1 MKLYMKII
9 SLILCAATLTGIFS
23 GCGGVSENSE
33 YITKGEFFALFIE
46 ENNMYSKVYSA
57 EEIAANE
64 TYELEAKVM
73 KEWGLIDDEQAKSL
87 DNAVT
92 KEIVAQSCVRFM
104 SFRQTCSAD
113 IKDIRKCHDQQA
125 IVDAVGMGIFDL
137 NNGYF
142 DALEKMSYEDCR
154 EAIKRMDTVVRE
166 TRFDK
171 QLEIVYQEGVETLD
185 PEVVLDIEY
194 ADADENENNAL
205 VAENMS
211 VKPSESKAIAL
222 DDGNG
227 NKLEFS
233 TMATSGKQCMWV
245 TINEMEYLRNPQK
258 YKVGQILKYEP
269 FLSNSPASIV
279 NSSSNLPFAG
289 KIAKVLRNAGRVTL
303 TLTDCEIQEVINTKS
318 KEINEEI
325 TTYKFEIKGKPEKD
339 KNIKEGFD
347 IKKTSDGTGIQVSFK
362 HTFSLKD
369 KIYKKQD
376 WRNPSAK
383 PSIDIIATVEN
394 FTLTSKNLGLLLDGS
409 AEEAEL
415 RLDFD
420 TTIEFNAKA
429 GGLRYSPANNGNSK
443 FLSALGN
450 SRWTG
455 AGAGGSEMIKIG
467 KVKLYIPD
475 TPLYVEIALYLFIQ
489 MDGSI
494 KVVIKQDNS
503 LLCSLKKNN
512 LPSVD
517 NVSSDPYLD
526 NMEIKTN
533 ITTGVKT
540 VLSFNIFN
548 FKIIDGE
555 VKAAFD
561 LDAQAN
567 IYHAENEK
575 EPAVKNVYVTAK
587 EIDQQKN
594 LKYCINIELT
604 FEISGAFLTT
614 NSIIGDFLIN
624 DLKMKTPSIT
634 FRWLLASKHYEDG
647 RFVDACSRYNSA
659 VVEVNSDGEIRVSSY
674 KENLQVDGTASV
686 AITSLPLTDNKIN
699 NNGGIKIKTGNKKV
713 ATAKLNEE
721 TKTVQITAV
730 GEGSTEITL
739 QIKKNNSKKYY
750 TQKISVTVYGNEMSF
765 SPYNNS
771 QFWNSKETVKFC

>member
-1 MKLYMKII
+1 MKLYIKII
-9 SLILCAATLTGIFS
+9 SLILCAATLVGIFS

-73 KEWGLIDDEQAKSL
+73 REWELIDDEQAKSL

-125 IVDAVGMGIFDL
+125 IIDAVGMGIFDL

-166 TRFDK
+166 TRFNK

-194 ADADENENNAL
+194 VDADENENNAL

-211 VKPSESKAIAL
+211 IKPSESKAIAL

-227 NKLEFS
+227 NELKFS
-233 TMATSGKQCMWV
+233 TMATKKDQVLWV
-245 TINEMEYLRNPQK
+245 TISSEEYRRYPTKYANGVIIKYNPLLPDNKFVYKDASRNT
-258 YKVGQILKYEP
+258 
-269 FLSNSPASIV
+269 
-279 NSSSNLPFAG
+279 PFAG
-289 KIAKVLRNAGRVTL
+289 KIIKVLHKYGQVTL
-303 TLTDCEIQEVINTKS
+303 VLAECEFKEVINTQC
-318 KEINEEI
+318 KEINDEL
-325 TTYKFEIKGKPEKD
+325 TTYDFVFLNDFDTKD
-339 KNIKEGFD
+339 KLKDVNIKTTEN
-347 IKKTSDGTGIQVSFK
+347 KKGLIVSFD
-362 HTFSLKD
+362 HTFSLED
-369 KIYKKQD
+369 KIYKKQT
-376 WRNPSAK
+376 WRNASAK
-383 PSIDIIATVEN
+383 PKVGIVATLEN
-394 FTLTSKNLGLLLDGS
+394 FMLTTKNLGLMLEGC
-409 AEEAEL
+409 AEEGDITFEY
-415 RLDFD
+415 D
-420 TTIEFNAKA
+420 TTVKVTAES
-429 GGLRYSPANNGNSK
+429 GGLRYSPPNNGNSK
-443 FLSALGN
+443 FLSALKN

-455 AGAGGSEMIKIG
+455 VNAGGSKDIKITDFVASFEG
-467 KVKLYIPD
+467 IITVIG
-475 TPLYVEIALYLFIQ
+475 TLYLVIQ

-494 KVVIKQDNS
+494 SITVKQKQAFN
-503 LLCSLKKNN
+503 CSLKKYGVSGVKNI
-512 LPSVD
+512 
-517 NVSSDPYLD
+517 SSDPYLD
-526 NMEIKTN
+526 EVNIKAN
-533 ITTGVKT
+533 ITTGLRVD
-540 VLSFNIFN
+540 VDINFLCFNIFGAEG
-548 FKIIDGE
+548 KIL
-555 VKAAFD
+555 AD
-561 LDAQAN
+561 LDVQAN
-567 IYHAENEK
+567 IYRKDNEK
-575 EPAVKNVYVTAK
+575 EPAAKNVYVAMD
-587 EIDQQKN
+587 EIAEHRE
-594 LKYCINIELT
+594 LCYCTNIEVSITLSAT
-604 FEISGAFLTT
+604 VPKED
-614 NSIIGDFLIN
+614 SIIGKIMRKVLDKDAFKPSKTWP
-624 DLKMKTPSIT
+624 LKSH
-634 FRWLLASKHYEDG
+634 HYEDG
-647 RFVDACSRYNSA
+647 IELSACSRYNSA

-765 SPYNNS
+765 SPYDSN
-771 QFWNSKETVKFC
+771 QFWNSKEAVKFC